1 MAGAEGPRRAGSA
14 RPPPPPA
21 GRWRFCPAWAVL
33 LPPSGGGGGAAF
45 GPKGRTW
52 PGPKAPAGRAPP
64 ARRPPRGTLALL
76 PGLGGFAAPP
86 GALALLPGLGGFA
99 APFGGGRRSAR
110 RAEHGRGQRPP
121 PGGLR
126 PPAAPPAGRWRFCPA
141 WARSAAPFPPHGIG
155 SRPLVYRRPKPEK
168 PGPTPPGPGRHN
180 RAAAG

>member
-14 RPPPPPA
+14 RPPPPRGA
-21 GRWRFCPAWAVL
+21 LAL
-33 LPPSGGGGGAAF
+33 LPGLGGFAAPFGGGGRRSAQRAEH
-45 GPKGRTW
+45 GRGQRPP
-52 PGPKAPAGRAPP
+52 PGGLRPP
-64 ARRPPRGTLALL
+64 AAPPRGTLALL

>member
-14 RPPPPPA
+14 RPPPPRGA
-21 GRWRFCPAWAVL
+21 LAL
-33 LPPSGGGGGAAF
+33 LPGLGGFAAPFGGGAAF

-52 PGPKAPAGRAPP
+52 PGPKAPAGRASP
-64 ARRPPRGTLALL
+64 ARRPPPRDVGAFARPGRFCRPPRGVGASAR
-76 PGLGGFAAPP
+76 PGRFCCPLR
-86 GALALLPGLGGFA
+86 
-99 APFGGGRRSAR
+99 GGRRSAR